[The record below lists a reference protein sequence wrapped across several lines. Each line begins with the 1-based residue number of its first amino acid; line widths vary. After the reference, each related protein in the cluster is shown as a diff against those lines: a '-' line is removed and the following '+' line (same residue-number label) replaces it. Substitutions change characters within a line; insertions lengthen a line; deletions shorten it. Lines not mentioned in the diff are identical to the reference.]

1 MFVSY
6 KMYSVA
12 QFGSCFLTNNS
23 FCGKILNVKNVLH
36 AIDVLD
42 AKVQL
47 ERLHS
52 TCAHLFGIS
61 FSLYANFFLFAAFLW
76 FIFRDSNKF

>member
-52 TCAHLFGIS
+52 TCARIYFEL
-61 FSLYANFFLFAAFLW
+61 AFLCTP
-76 FIFRDSNKF
+76 IFFSVCGIFVVYIQG